1 MKKAAIF
8 FAEGYEEIE
17 ALTVVDMCRRAG
29 IDIRMVS
36 VTGAEHVTSSH
47 GVCVKMDAQI
57 SDLDFESLD
66 MLILPGGMPGTKNL
80 EQVPALTAQLK
91 AFADSGKYV
100 CAICAA
106 PSVLGHLGILN
117 GKKAVCYP
125 GFEQD
130 LSGAQVLKKSCVVDG
145 NVITAR
151 GMGCAI
157 EFSKAIITALAD
169 AETAQKTA
177 DSVIYRVSEDDQ

>member
-29 IDIRMVS
+29 IDMQMVS
-36 VTGAEHVTSSH
+36 VTGSDAVTSSH
-47 GVCVKMDAQI
+47 GVCVKTDI
-57 SDLDFESLD
+57 RIDDLNFDSLD

-80 EQVPALTAQLK
+80 ERVPLLTAQLK
-91 AFADSGKYV
+91 AFAGSGKYV

-106 PSVLGHLGILN
+106 PSVLGHLGILS
-117 GKKAVCYP
+117 GKRAVCYP
-125 GFEQD
+125 GFEND
-130 LSGAQVLKKSCVVDG
+130 LTGAQVLNCSCVVDG

-157 EFSKAIITALAD
+157 AFSKAIITALAD
-169 AETAQKTA
+169 AETAQKIS
-177 DSVIYRVSEDDQ
+177 DSVIYRVSDDDR

>member
-29 IDIRMVS
+29 IDIQMVS
-36 VTGAEHVTSSH
+36 VTGADNVTSSH
-47 GVCVKMDAQI
+47 GVCVKTDLQI
-57 SDLDFESLD
+57 SNLDFESLD

-80 EQVPALTAQLK
+80 EQVSLLTEQLK
-91 AFADSGKYV
+91 AFAASGKYV

-106 PSVLGHLGILN
+106 PSVLGHLGILS
-117 GKKAVCYP
+117 GKRAVCYP
-125 GFEQD
+125 GFEKD
-130 LSGAQVLKKSCVVDG
+130 LAGAQVLNRSCVVDG

-157 EFSKAIITALAD
+157 EFSKAIIAALAD
-169 AETAQKTA
+169 AGTAQKIA
-177 DSVIYRVSEDDQ
+177 DSVIYRVSEDDR

>member
-17 ALTVVDMCRRAG
+17 ALTVVDLCRRAG
-29 IDIRMVS
+29 IDIQMVS
-36 VTGAEHVTSSH
+36 VTGAEYVTSSH
-47 GVCVKMDAQI
+47 QVCVRMDAKI
-57 SDLDFESLD
+57 EELDFETLD
-66 MLILPGGMPGTKNL
+66 MLILPGGMPGTRNL
-80 EQVPALTAQLK
+80 EKVPTLTEQLK
-91 AFADSGKYV
+91 RFAADGKYV

-117 GKKAVCYP
+117 GKKACCYP
-125 GFEQD
+125 GFEKD
-130 LSGAQVLKKSCVVDG
+130 LNGAEISYLACTVDG

-157 EFSKAIITALAD
+157 EFSKAIITALQDAD
-169 AETAQKTA
+169 AAAKVSQ
-177 DSVIYRVSEDDQ
+177 SVIYRISENDR